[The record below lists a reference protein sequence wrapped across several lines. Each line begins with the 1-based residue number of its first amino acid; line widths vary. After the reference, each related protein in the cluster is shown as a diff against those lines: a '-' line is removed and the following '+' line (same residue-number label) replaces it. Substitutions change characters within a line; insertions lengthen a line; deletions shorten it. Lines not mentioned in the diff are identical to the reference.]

1 MSTSQPTT
9 QNTDQKIAL
18 VTGALGGIGTD
29 ICHALVE
36 GGYHVIAT
44 YTPREGCE
52 THRGHDW
59 LEAEGLNLADFTFLE
74 IDLTQF
80 ESAIQ
85 IVSEAIDKAGRIDV
99 LVNNAGITRDATFK
113 KMSFEQWS
121 SVLDTNLKALYTTTY
136 PVFNK
141 MLEQKSGRII
151 NISSINGLKG
161 QFGQTNYS
169 AAKAGII
176 GFTKALAQEGAKSSV
191 TVNVIAP
198 GYTGTKMVM
207 AVPEKVLE
215 GIKAGIPMGRLAE
228 PKEIAAAVMYL
239 VSEGAA
245 YVTGATINI
254 NGGQYMQ

>member
-1 MSTSQPTT
+1 MTST
-9 QNTDQKIAL
+9 QKKVAL

-29 ICHALVE
+29 ICHALIND
-36 GGYHVIAT
+36 GYHVIAT
-44 YTPREGCE
+44 YTPSKDGSD
-52 THRGHDW
+52 RGADW
-59 LEAEGLNLADFTFLE
+59 LKQENLDAQNVTF
-74 IDLTQF
+74 IATDLTEH
-80 ESAIQ
+80 ESATQAI
-85 IVSEAIDKAGRIDV
+85 SEAIDKAGRIDV
-99 LVNNAGITRDATFK
+99 LVNNAGITRDGTFK

-121 SVLDTNLKALYTTTY
+121 VVLDTNLKSLFTTTQ

-151 NISSINGLKG
+151 NISSVNGVKG
-161 QFGQTNYS
+161 QFGQANYS

-176 GFTKALAQEGAKSSV
+176 GFTKALAQEGAKV
-191 TVNVIAP
+191 GITVNVIAP

-215 GIKAGIPMGRLAE
+215 SIKSGIPMGRLAE

-239 VSEGAA
+239 ASEGAA
-245 YVTGATINI
+245 FVTGATINI

>member
-1 MSTSQPTT
+1 MSNIPE
-9 QNTDQKIAL
+9 QKIAL
-18 VTGALGGIGTD
+18 VTGALGGIGTA
-29 ICHALVE
+29 ICHALVNE
-36 GGYHVIAT
+36 GYHIIAT
-44 YTPREGCE
+44 YTPSKDND
-52 THRGHDW
+52 THRGNDW
-59 LEAEGLNLADFTFLE
+59 LVEEGLSQDNFTFVE
-74 IDLTQF
+74 TDLTQH
-80 ESAIQ
+80 ESATQAITQ
-85 IVSEAIDKAGRIDV
+85 AIDKAGRIDV
-99 LVNNAGITRDATFK
+99 LINNAGITRDTTFK

-121 SVLDTNLKALYTTTY
+121 AVLDTNLKSLFTTTQ

-176 GFTKALAQEGAKSSV
+176 GFSKALAQEGAKAGI

-228 PKEIAAAVMYL
+228 PKEIAAAVKYL
-239 VSEGAA
+239 ISDEAGF
-245 YVTGATINI
+245 VTGETLNI
-254 NGGQYMQ
+254 NGGQYMH

>member
-1 MSTSQPTT
+1 MTTTDNQST
-9 QNTDQKIAL
+9 KYAL

-36 GGYHVIAT
+36 EGYHVIAT
-44 YTPREGCE
+44 YTPREGAD

-59 LEAEGLNLADFTFLE
+59 LAQENLDKSAFTFLE
-74 IDLTQF
+74 VDLTDHDATT
-80 ESAIQ
+80 SAIHE
-85 IVSEAIDKAGRIDV
+85 VLAKTGRIDV
-99 LVNNAGITRDATFK
+99 LVNNAGITRDSTFK
-113 KMSFEQWS
+113 KMTFEQWS
-121 SVLDTNLKALYTTTY
+121 AVIDTNLKTLFTVTQ

-151 NISSINGLKG
+151 SISSINGLKG

-176 GFTKALAQEGAKSSV
+176 GFSKALAQEAAKSGI

-207 AVPEKVLE
+207 AVPEKVLD

-228 PKEIAAAVMYL
+228 PKEIAAAVKYL
-239 VSEGAA
+239 ISDGAA
-245 YVTGATINI
+245 FVTGETLNV
-254 NGGQYMQ
+254 NGGQYMH

>member
-1 MSTSQPTT
+1 MSTSATT
-9 QNTDQKIAL
+9 KKVAL

-29 ICHALVE
+29 ICHALVND
-36 GGYHVIAT
+36 GYHIIAT
-44 YTPREGCE
+44 YTPREGQE

-59 LEAEGLNLADFTFLE
+59 VAQEGLKEEDFTFIE
-74 IDLTQF
+74 ADLTDHEATTQH
-80 ESAIQ
+80 IN
-85 IVSEAIDKAGRIDV
+85 EAIEKLGRIDV
-99 LVNNAGITRDATFK
+99 LVNNAGITRDSTFK
-113 KMSFEQWS
+113 KMSFDQWS
-121 SVLDTNLKALYTTTY
+121 AVLDTNLKTLFTVTQ
-136 PVFNK
+136 PVYLK

-151 NISSINGLKG
+151 SISSINGVKG
-161 QFGQTNYS
+161 QFGQANYS

-176 GFTKALAQEGAKSSV
+176 GFSKALAQEAAKSGI

-207 AVPEKVLE
+207 AVPEQVLE

-239 VSEGAA
+239 VSDGASFI
-245 YVTGATINI
+245 TGATINV

>member
-1 MSTSQPTT
+1 MSTSDKS
-9 QNTDQKIAL
+9 TDKKVAL

-29 ICHALVE
+29 ICHALVD

-44 YTPREGCE
+44 YTPHADSTGSRSEA
-52 THRGHDW
+52 W
-59 LEAEGLNLADFTFLE
+59 LKDENLNADDFTFIE
-74 IDLTQF
+74 TDLTQHKTATQ
-80 ESAIQ
+80 AI
-85 IVSEAIDKAGRIDV
+85 SDAIEKAGRIDV
-99 LVNNAGITRDATFK
+99 LVNNAGITRDTTFK

-121 SVLDTNLKALYTTTY
+121 AVLDTNLKALYTTTF

-151 NISSINGLKG
+151 NISSINGVKG

-176 GFTKALAQEGAKSSV
+176 GFSKALAQEGAKSGV
-191 TVNVIAP
+191 TVNVVAP

-207 AVPEKVLE
+207 AVPEKVLDS
-215 GIKAGIPMGRLAE
+215 IKSGIPMGRLAE

-239 VSEGAA
+239 VSDGAA